1 MYTRNPH
8 RNVSPRDISDWVAC
22 VACVD
27 DDCRKL
33 MRQVESGELKPVVKS
48 CTANCNINA
57 KIILNFEFSI
67 ENAEIMENCPWK
79 MMILY

>member
-1 MYTRNPH
+1 
-8 RNVSPRDISDWVAC
+8 
-22 VACVD
+22 
-27 DDCRKL
+27 